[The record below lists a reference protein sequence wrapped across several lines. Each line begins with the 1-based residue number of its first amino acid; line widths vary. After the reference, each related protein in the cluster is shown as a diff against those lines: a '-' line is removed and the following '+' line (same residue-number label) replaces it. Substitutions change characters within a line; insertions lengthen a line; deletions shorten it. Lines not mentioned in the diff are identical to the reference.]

1 MLDKIIKFFT
11 RDKKPA
17 VETYRLGNGI
27 SAYLPETNGN
37 RYGNGAKT
45 SGGLSSSRLVTLH
58 NHFELR
64 QNARDM
70 MYDSPECR
78 ALVTS
83 AVDNI
88 VDVGMK
94 LKPTP
99 IPEIL
104 NITPEAAEEWAENVS
119 LRFHMWANS
128 KKSDR
133 SRTNTYYQNQ
143 RLYQLFKQRDG
154 DVFVRLYYNREK
166 DLFNPLQIEFIDPN
180 QIRGTEYTST
190 YSQSGIDDGIIR
202 DGSGRETGYKIWNY
216 SSETGKYSETTI
228 PAVGEKSGRI
238 FMLHGYNP
246 EYAGQGR
253 GYSPLSHILHEF
265 EKITDFRLSTIQ
277 KAINQASFIGAV
289 ENEEKDP
296 SNPLAGRVAG
306 PIKEYGSYPTPSET
320 ASNVT
325 PDSTQPIVNWEAMPE
340 ATITQPGSV
349 MIGNLRRGDK
359 IKYLQDTSPS
369 AQFDAFVG
377 SFFSSIAASTGWS
390 IETVLKKFNNNYS
403 ASRATLILCWRVAN
417 IQRLEQNSDFDNPVY
432 EMWLSEEIAAG
443 RISAPGF
450 SDPLIKAAW
459 LNAEWSGST
468 MPNIDPAK
476 TAQAD
481 LAYVQMGAHTL
492 DDVARNYNGSSGK
505 ANRAKLKRQWEE
517 LPEPKLPIA
526 PVQTGMAE
534 GEQQDDSD
542 DTETTNDG
550 QAVTIK
556 SPVGDFDFKMR
567 KRKIKKTVNYIDIN
581 GKSKTAEIMEEDI

>member
-1 MLDKIIKFFT
+1 MLDKIKKLFT
-11 RDKKPA
+11 REKAPA
-17 VETYRLGNGI
+17 GQAFTAGSGI
-27 SAYLPETNGN
+27 SANYFPSSGN
-37 RYGNGAKT
+37 SYGSGAKYQ
-45 SGGLSSSRLVTLH
+45 SGMSSSRLVVLH
-58 NHFELR
+58 NHIELR
-64 QNARDM
+64 QKSRDM

-88 VDVGMK
+88 VDTGMR
-94 LKPTP
+94 LKPVP

-104 NITPEAAEEWAENVS
+104 GITPEAAEEWAENVAM
-119 LRFHMWANS
+119 RFHMWANS

-133 SRTNTYYQNQ
+133 AAVNTYYQNQ

-180 QIRGTEYTST
+180 QIRGAEFTST
-190 YSQSGIDDGIIR
+190 YMQTGIDDGIIR
-202 DGSGRETGYKIWNY
+202 DGSGRETGYKIWNFDGL
-216 SSETGKYSETTI
+216 TGKYSETAI
-228 PAVGEKSGRI
+228 PAIGEKSGRI

-253 GYSPLSHILHEF
+253 GYSPLSHILQEF
-265 EKITDFRLSTIQ
+265 EKITDFRVSTIQ
-277 KAINQASFIGAV
+277 KAINQASFIGAI

-306 PIKEYGSYPTPSET
+306 PIREYGSYPTPDPT
-320 ASNVT
+320 AQNVT
-325 PDSTQPIVNWEAMPE
+325 PESTQPIISWDAMPE

-349 MIGNLRRGDK
+349 LIGNLRRGDK

-369 AQFDAFVG
+369 QNFDAFIS

-417 IQRLEQNSDFDNPVY
+417 IQRLEQNSDFDNPIY

-450 SDPLIKAAW
+450 SDPLLKAAW
-459 LNAEWSGST
+459 LNCEWAGIP
-468 MPNIDPAK
+468 MPSIDPLK
-476 TAQAD
+476 NMQASK
-481 LAYVQMGAHTL
+481 LAVELGAETL
-492 DDVARNYNGSSGK
+492 DDVAREHNGSSGK
-505 ANRAKLKRQWEE
+505 ANRAKLARQFEE
-517 LPEPKLPIA
+517 LSEPAWGWVPGK
-526 PVQTGMAE
+526 QNNDMSDN
-534 GEQQDDSD
+534 QDG
-542 DTETTNDG
+542 N
-550 QAVTIK
+550 
-556 SPVGDFDFKMR
+556 
-567 KRKIKKTVNYIDIN
+567 IN
-581 GKSKTAEIMEEDI
+581 E

>member
-1 MLDKIIKFFT
+1 MLDKIKKIFT

-17 VETYRLGNGI
+17 GQTYTAGSGI
-27 SAYLPETNGN
+27 SANYYPAGGN
-37 RYGNGAKT
+37 SYGNGSKYE
-45 SGGLSSSRLVTLH
+45 SGMSSSRLVVLH
-58 NHFELR
+58 NHQALR
-64 QNARDM
+64 QSARDM

-78 ALVTS
+78 ALVIS

-88 VDVGMK
+88 VDTGMR

-104 NITPEAAEEWAENVS
+104 GITPEAAEEWSENVA

-180 QIRGTEYTST
+180 QIRGAEFTST
-190 YSQSGIDDGIIR
+190 YMQTGIDDGIVR
-202 DGSGRETGYKIWNY
+202 DASGRETGYKIWNFD
-216 SSETGKYSETTI
+216 SQSGKYSETTI
-228 PAVGEKSGRI
+228 PAIGEKSGRI

-253 GYSPLSHILHEF
+253 GYSPLSHILQEF
-265 EKITDFRLSTIQ
+265 EKITDFRVSTIQ
-277 KAINQASFIGAV
+277 KAINQASFIGAI

-306 PIKEYGSYPTPSET
+306 PIRQYGSYPEPDKD
-320 ASNVT
+320 AQNVT
-325 PDSTQPIVNWEAMPE
+325 PDSTQPVINWDAMPE

-349 MIGNLRRGDK
+349 LIGNLRRGDK

-369 AQFDAFVG
+369 QNFDTFIG

-417 IQRLEQNSDFDNPVY
+417 IQRLEQNSDFDNPIY

-450 SDPLIKAAW
+450 SDPLLRAAW
-459 LNAEWSGST
+459 LNCEWAGVP
-468 MPNIDPAK
+468 MPNIDPKKSYA
-476 TAQAD
+476 AD
-481 LAYVQMGAHTL
+481 LGYASIGAQTL
-492 DDVARNYNGSSGK
+492 DDISRNFNGSSGK

-517 LPEPKLPIA
+517 LPVPKLSIA
-526 PVQTGMAE
+526 PVQANMP
-534 GEQQDDSD
+534 QDGD
-542 DTETTNDG
+542 ND
-550 QAVTIK
+550 
-556 SPVGDFDFKMR
+556 
-567 KRKIKKTVNYIDIN
+567 N
-581 GKSKTAEIMEEDI
+581 E